1 MTWPKAISTTD
12 LVQIQP
18 SQKLL
23 SKGGGLGTVTNDMS
37 TCPTLYLFRTCCA
50 CTCKDY
56 VCKHSQPKWIL
67 AQELLSRK

>member
-23 SKGGGLGTVTNDMS
+23 SKGGGLGTVTNDRS
-37 TCPTLYLFRTCCA
+37 TCL
-50 CTCKDY
+50 K
-56 VCKHSQPKWIL
+56 K
-67 AQELLSRK
+67 ELSTDMCE